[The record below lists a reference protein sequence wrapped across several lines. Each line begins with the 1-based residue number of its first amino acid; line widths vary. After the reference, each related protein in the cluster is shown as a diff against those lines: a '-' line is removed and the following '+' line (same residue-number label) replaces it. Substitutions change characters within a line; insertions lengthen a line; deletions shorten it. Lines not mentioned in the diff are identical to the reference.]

1 MNKAFMAILIAV
13 LYFILS
19 GMFTDSVFTEHK
31 LAKNSYPIEVANA
44 STDGVIEAVVAGPT
58 LAELLQTA
66 DIASGQKAF
75 RVCSTCHT
83 TQSGG
88 ATKTGPNLWNILGRD
103 KAAIAGFSYS
113 AGMKGKGGD
122 WSYDDL
128 SEFLEKPK
136 KFIAKTKMTFAG
148 MKRIKKRANLIAYL
162 RTLSDTPADLP
173 AIEAKIEAPVAEEK
187 KEDIPASEGQ

>member
-1 MNKAFMAILIAV
+1 VKTLNFEMNKAFMAILIAV

-44 STDGVIEAVVAGPT
+44 STGSVAEAAAVGPT

-75 RVCSTCHT
+75 KACATCHT
-83 TQSGG
+83 VQSGG
-88 ATKTGPNLWNILGRD
+88 AAKTGPNLWNILGRD
-103 KAAIAGFSYS
+103 KASVAGFSYS
-113 AGMKGKGGD
+113 AGMVAKGGD

-128 SEFLEKPK
+128 SEFLTKPK

-148 MKRIKKRANLIAYL
+148 MKKIKKRANLIAYL
-162 RTLSDTPADLP
+162 RSLSDNPADLP
-173 AIEAKIEAPVAEEK
+173 AVEAKVEA
-187 KEDIPASEGQ
+187 PASEGQ